1 MEESELFDKV
11 HLVNDVQLGFYDFK
25 LLRTSAHTS
34 LYLACKAGKRFVIKT
49 TKDNTALQA
58 KILQREYEL
67 SMGCDHPHLVHIYTL
82 EEGFPFGFGLVME
95 YVEGRTLGEYL
106 KERPSR
112 KERNRVFAELL
123 SAVEYLHK
131 RGIVHNDIKPEN
143 IIITRADNTLK
154 LLDFGL
160 ADNDAQYALRTLGC
174 TPRYASPELLNQ
186 GGGIDARSDIYS
198 IGVVMREL
206 LGNSLIAR
214 RCTNKLPE
222 QRYANVE
229 QLKRAWCSRFL
240 PLRILL
246 SLLLLVVCF
255 LPTLLLIQTKA
266 KEQERR
272 DYQGRI
278 IAQMERSVASI
289 CESSK
294 VAIEQSEYIEFA
306 NMHMMAMM
314 ERCRLCLDSVVS
326 NIDDQDVMMV
336 VTSRYQIIYG
346 RYCKEIA
353 DMQWYDKASYL
364 TTTPYEHHCF
374 YDSLIA
380 NKLPYRPYPAI
391 E

>member
-1 MEESELFDKV
+1 MEESEIFDKV
-11 HLVNDVQLGFYDFK
+11 HLVNDAQPGFHDFK
-25 LLRTSAHTS
+25 LLRTNTHTS
-34 LYLACKAGKRFVIKT
+34 LYLAYKAGKRFAIKT
-49 TKDNTALQA
+49 TKDNTALQT

-67 SMGCDHPHLVHIYTL
+67 SIDCDHPHLVHIYTL
-82 EEGFPFGFGLVME
+82 EEGFPFGLGLVME
-95 YVEGRTLGEYL
+95 YIEGRTLDEYL

-131 RGIVHNDIKPEN
+131 RGIVDNDIKPEN

-214 RCTNKLPE
+214 RCVNKSPE

-229 QLKRAWCSRFL
+229 QLKKAWLSRYL

-246 SLLLLVVCF
+246 SFLLLAVCLLSTF
-255 LPTLLLIQTKA
+255 LIIQTKM
-266 KEQERR
+266 KEQKQH
-272 DYQGRI
+272 DYQERI
-278 IAQMERSVASI
+278 ITQMERTIASI
-289 CESSK
+289 CEPSI

-306 NMHMMAMM
+306 NMHMMEMM
-314 ERCRLCLDSVVS
+314 ERCGATLDSVTKNV
-326 NIDDQDVMMV
+326 DDQEFMV
-336 VTSRYQIIYG
+336 VVASRYQLIYG
-346 RYCKEIA
+346 NYCKEIA
-353 DMQWYDKASYL
+353 DMQFGNKVSYL
-364 TTTPYEHHCF
+364 TATPYEHHSF
-374 YDSLIA
+374 YDSLIV
-380 NKLPYRPYPAI
+380 NKLPYRPYPTI
-391 E
+391 K